1 MTGIIAPLIKLNN
14 TVIPFDQVTQFEL
27 GCENFLPT
35 LFVSINDKFNLAK
48 SLDQP
53 KGDNII

>member
-1 MTGIIAPLIKLNN
+1 LNN